1 VIPSSL
7 FLRSPL
13 VAIAMLA
20 IVNVAALGAS
30 EPHLDELRIM
40 APAAPGGGWD
50 QTARAMQQ
58 ALVQSGLVRIAP
70 VDNVPGAAGT
80 IGLARFIGAE
90 RGRGDTLMVSGLIML
105 GGIVMHRSPVTLH
118 DVVPIAR
125 LTGEYEVIAVPTASP
140 LHSLRDLLEALKAQP
155 GSISWGGG
163 SAGGSDQILAGLV
176 ADAVGVEPRRINYVA
191 FSGGGESLSAILGGQ
206 VSVGVNGLA
215 EFAPQMEAGTLRA
228 LAISS
233 AERLPGLDVP
243 TLREQGV
250 NVAFENWRSVAAP
263 PGISDAD
270 RARLE
275 SLVEAMVH
283 GRRWREMLERY
294 RWLDRY
300 LAGSALPRFIDAEES
315 RVRDILNKFDAG
327 HERAATLT
335 SAGVYPVIV
344 IAGVVIFGLAA
355 GRSVARSIA
364 PDAPPADRRLVSLA
378 LIAIGI
384 VLHAMLLERVGFV
397 GAAAVLFWFT
407 ARAFDRRHPLRDATF
422 AIVLAAGSYL
432 LFARVLQLQLPAG
445 VLAGVL

>member
-1 VIPSSL
+1 LLSL
-7 FLRSPL
+7 AIL
-13 VAIAMLA
+13 AIAGT
-20 IVNVAALGAS
+20 AAVTAN

-125 LTGEYEVIAVPTASP
+125 LTGEYEVIAVPTSSP
-140 LHSLRDLLEALKAQP
+140 FHSLRELLAALTAQP

-233 AERLPGLDVP
+233 AERLAGLDVP

-250 NVAFENWRSVAAP
+250 NVAFENWRTVVAP
-263 PGISDAD
+263 PGIPDAD

-275 SLVEAMVH
+275 SLVDAMVH
-283 GRRWREMLERY
+283 GRPWRETLARY

-300 LAGSALPRFIDAEES
+300 LAGSALPPFIDAEET

-327 HERAATLT
+327 RTRLTTLE
-335 SAGVYPVIV
+335 SAGAYPLFVL
-344 IAGVVIFGLAA
+344 AGVAVLGLAA
-355 GRSVARSIA
+355 GRSVARSIG
-364 PDAPPADRRLVSLA
+364 PSAPPADRRLVSLA
-378 LIAIGI
+378 LIAVGI
-384 VLHAMLLERVGFV
+384 VLHVLLLERVGFV

-407 ARAFDRRHPLRDATF
+407 ARAFDHRHPLRDAAF
-422 AIVLAAGSYL
+422 AVALAAGSYL

-445 VLAGVL
+445 ILAGVL